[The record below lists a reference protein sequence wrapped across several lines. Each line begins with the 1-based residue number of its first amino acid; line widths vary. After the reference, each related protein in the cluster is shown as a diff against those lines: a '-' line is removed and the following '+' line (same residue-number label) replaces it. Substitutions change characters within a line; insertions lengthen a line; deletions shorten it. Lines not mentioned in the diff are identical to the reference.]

1 MWCSFLYG
9 VTVQQEAVVVISFF
23 SPPPH
28 FVSLIILALLNK
40 TNDNVIN

>member
-1 MWCSFLYG
+1 
-9 VTVQQEAVVVISFF
+9 VVLLFIRGYCTKGGSFF
-23 SPPPH
+23 NFFFFPPPH